1 MRVEERII
9 IMTLTEEYQ
18 HDVRELLA
26 LMTPANQ
33 PVVMKAIEL
42 VSKYA
47 GHLTSAQPVATTP
60 SVAAVS
66 LAAAS
71 SGAANYDYAPAP
83 DEPVPAAPTDIFR
96 VERRLIGAE
105 VGDQYV
111 SEKQVRTLGLD
122 DGDTVQL
129 DTDDAVPGQAPNIR
143 LVAKSKSTA
152 TPQINGVQFAVLQR
166 DKRLP
171 ADYTLSATNNFNQH
185 PLLTTDDDVPFKF
198 LIRPA
203 DVERLG
209 LQAGDIVDLS
219 WYSAEGPQRAVVS
232 WVHGD
237 DDADLA
243 AMAQK
248 RGTKKAVKG
257 DLDATPKG
265 YTVKIPFDLDGRRV
279 LFVGNAA
286 NSNDMALVVA
296 AHNGG
301 QVTATDA
308 TKGSQLKTKV
318 GHADLMV
325 LITDEVHHV
334 TTNTSVKIA
343 KSQKVPYAVS
353 SSDAPFSIERALY
366 RAVTGM
372 PAYEPTAGTFDYPTV

>member
-1 MRVEERII
+1 
-9 IMTLTEEYQ
+9 MTLTQEYQ
-18 HDVRELLA
+18 QDVQALLA
-26 LMTPANQ
+26 LMTPDNQ

-47 GHLTSAQPVATTP
+47 GMRTSAQPAQ
-60 SVAAVS
+60 A
-66 LAAAS
+66 
-71 SGAANYDYAPAP
+71 APAQDVP
-83 DEPVPAAPTDIFR
+83 SGVTRAVAPSTTGTSYDFVNDKDDEEVPAAPTDIFR

-111 SEKQVRTLGLD
+111 SEKQIRELGLE

-129 DTDDAVPGQAPNIR
+129 VRADAVPGQAPTIR
-143 LVAKSKSTA
+143 LVAKNKSTA
-152 TPQINGVQFAVLQR
+152 TPQINGVQYAVLVR
-166 DKRLP
+166 DKSLP
-171 ADYTLSATNNFNQH
+171 ADYTLSATNNVSQH

-203 DVERLG
+203 DVERLQ
-209 LQAGDIVDLS
+209 LRPGDIVDLA
-219 WYSAEGPQRAVVS
+219 WYNSEGPQRAVVS

-237 DDADLA
+237 DDQKLA
-243 AMAQK
+243 EVAQK
-248 RGTKKAVKG
+248 RGAKQSGAG
-257 DLDATPKG
+257 DDSTPKG
-265 YTVKIPFDLDGRRV
+265 YTVKIPFDLAGKRV

-286 NSNDMALVVA
+286 HSNEMALVVA

-318 GHADLMV
+318 THSDVMV

-372 PAYEPTAGTFDYPTV
+372 PAYEPTAGAFDYPTVAE